1 MNLFKKIIIGFIIA
15 LSGVLAGSYINILP
29 AYGSVQNEVSN
40 VKNKQDDICDKIG
53 IIVKTQSQI
62 IINHNELRN
71 EVNNVVSMQE
81 KTLNKYNQIH
91 AEIKEIN
98 AQIAESKIQNAVMS
112 VEVENVS
119 KIVDQINTKLNQ
131 VFDYE

>member
-15 LSGVLAGSYINILP
+15 FAGVLAGSYINVLP
-29 AYGSVQNEVSN
+29 AYGSFQNEVSN
-40 VKNKQDDICDKIG
+40 VKIKQDDICYKID
-53 IIVKTQSQI
+53 IIDKTQRQI
-62 IINHNELRN
+62 IKNHNELRN
-71 EVNNVVSMQE
+71 EVDNVVSMQE
-81 KTLNKYNQIH
+81 KTFNKYNQIH
-91 AEIKEIN
+91 TEIKEIN
-98 AQIAESKIQNAVMS
+98 SQIAESKIQSAVMS